1 MAQQITLQHLHK
13 CTSRILLNSIKL
25 CTSST
30 NYSEFIQ
37 GPRVVFKNTF
47 ESGVLFSELVTPSLA
62 FRIYTRAGNGW
73 TQHNSPTKHPEQA
86 NQ

>member
-47 ESGVLFSELVTPSLA
+47 ESAVLFSELVIPSLA
-62 FRIYTRAGNGW
+62 FIYTRAGNGW
-73 TQHNSPTKHPEQA
+73 TRHDSLTKHPEQA